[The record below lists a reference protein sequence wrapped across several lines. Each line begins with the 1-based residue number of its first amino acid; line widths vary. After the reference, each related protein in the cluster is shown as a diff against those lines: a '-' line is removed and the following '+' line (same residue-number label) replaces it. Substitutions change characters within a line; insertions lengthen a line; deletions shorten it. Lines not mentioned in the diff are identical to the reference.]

1 VTTHLISRMIAQ
13 GHIRTP
19 LNREA
24 VGRCEWAFGPIGL
37 LPPEEPRRGRKP
49 FISTTGS
56 EGGYQKV
63 AMLAMCGVHLGP
75 LHSISTST
83 VIQPYLQWFENAAA
97 RELFEFQDT
106 NSAVSLAYQRALGMV
121 LENEVRVLLLASL
134 NDQVVSELKSLSGTS
149 LETSYVCC
157 APKLRWSTGPHLWRI
172 VLHRSTPFATKG
184 TICRR
189 RFLQC
194 KRLHDES
201 AVFCVH
207 AAQRW
212 HRRSAFGGASE

>member
-1 VTTHLISRMIAQ
+1 MIAQ

-37 LPPEEPRRGRKP
+37 LPPEEPRRGRKA

-134 NDQVVSELKSLSGTS
+134 NDQVVSQAVSLSATS
-149 LETSYVCC
+149 LGTTDLVYVLGADVVDRFPSMAHHSPPLNTLCYSGHYLSTAPPTAQATS
-157 APKLRWSTGPHLWRI
+157 
-172 VLHRSTPFATKG
+172 
-184 TICRR
+184 
-189 RFLQC
+189 
-194 KRLHDES
+194 
-201 AVFCVH
+201 
-207 AAQRW
+207 
-212 HRRSAFGGASE
+212 